1 MKKLILISALL
12 FSFNGWAD
20 EIVDPFEGFATPVED
35 DRPPIVFPESSFGGV
50 ATPEY
55 DLDGDGVIT
64 LSEYHEAR
72 SKEEEDMVFEYQTLN
87 ECMMKE
93 SRECK
98 TEACVALAINYCQKD
113 VRYPFKPKN

>member
-1 MKKLILISALL
+1 MKLIILISALL
-12 FSFNGWAD
+12 LLFSFNSWAD
-20 EIVDPFEGFATPVED
+20 EIVDPFD
-35 DRPPIVFPESSFGGV
+35 
-50 ATPEY
+50 TPEY
-55 DLDGDGVIT
+55 DLDGDGVTT

-113 VRYPFKPKN
+113 VRYPFKPKKK